1 MKNNLWLLLK
11 GIAMG
16 AADIIPGVSGGTI
29 AFITGIYEKLV
40 FSLKSI
46 SDKENLSLLL
56 KLKIIDFW
64 KNINGNFLL
73 LVFGGILISVFSLS
87 KLITFLLDE
96 YPMFVWAYF
105 FGLIL
110 ASIWHILKNSA
121 KPNVTNIAI
130 FIIFSILAF
139 YLTSLPP
146 MNIGSGLLNTFLA
159 GTIAICAM
167 ILPGISGSFI
177 LLILGQYRN
186 ILKAVNELDIL
197 TLIVFTLGTVVG
209 LVLFSKF
216 LSWLL
221 KKYKDATVY
230 ALSGFMLGALNK
242 VWPWKVTLSWF
253 VDRHGHRHPL
263 LQENLLPSSFAEKT
277 GMSPQIEYVLLFFAL
292 GIITILVFELA
303 TKKKSVKA

>member
-46 SDKENLSLLL
+46 SDKENLSLLF

-73 LVFGGILISVFSLS
+73 IVFGGILISVFSLS
-87 KLITFLLDE
+87 KLITFLLDK

-110 ASIWHILKNSA
+110 TSIWHILHNSA
-121 KPNVTNIAI
+121 KPNLINVLI
-130 FIIFSILAF
+130 FLIFTGIAF
-139 YLTSLPP
+139 YITSLPP
-146 MNIGSGLLNTFLA
+146 INMGSGMLNTFLA

-186 ILKAVNELDIL
+186 ILKAVNNLDIT
-197 TLIVFTLGTVVG
+197 TLLVFTIGTVIG
-209 LVLFSKF
+209 LILFSKF

-221 KKYKDATVY
+221 KKYKDATIY

-242 VWPWKVTLSWF
+242 VWPWKITLSWF
-253 VDRHGHRHPL
+253 IDRQGNKHPL
-263 LQENLLPSSFAEKT
+263 LQKNLLPTDFATQT
-277 GMSPQIEYVLLFFAL
+277 GTSPQVEYVLLFFIL
-292 GIITILVFELA
+292 GVATILFFELL
-303 TKKKSVKA
+303 TREKKA